1 MVNKSTIQALYD
13 AGYTDRELVESFP
26 NLTYKIVR
34 SLLKTPP
41 ALSQGARNEI
51 HENHKDTDEKY
62 ISSIAKEYRTSPS
75 LVRTAITE
83 PPGRILVI
91 PKGFTEASEIL
102 TTEELMELYDVSER
116 IIVHWL
122 ANAPRKTKYLTPAD
136 IEHIQ
141 ARLALG
147 HSQADIAA
155 SYGITPARVSQLNPN
170 KKKQK
175 ERTVDVPWAKLLEEY
190 DQGKTVASLTIKYN
204 ISRSAIYAKIRTKQR
219 S

>member
-83 PPGRILVI
+83 PPGRMLLSLRD
-91 PKGFTEASEIL
+91 PL
-102 TTEELMELYDVSER
+102 
-116 IIVHWL
+116 
-122 ANAPRKTKYLTPAD
+122 
-136 IEHIQ
+136 
-141 ARLALG
+141 
-147 HSQADIAA
+147 
-155 SYGITPARVSQLNPN
+155 
-170 KKKQK
+170 
-175 ERTVDVPWAKLLEEY
+175 KLLRFS
-190 DQGKTVASLTIKYN
+190 QQKNLWSSMKSQNVS
-204 ISRSAIYAKIRTKQR
+204 
-219 S
+219 